1 MASGRDVICISSIDW
16 DFIWQGHQQI
26 MATLAANGDRVLFI
40 ENTGVRTPSVGDIS
54 RIRARVKNWW
64 RGTKGFRLERERL
77 YVYSPLVLPLPYSR
91 IGRAINLRLMRRAL
105 ERWMKATDF
114 HRAVV
119 WTFLPTPLIRDLIR
133 SLDADLVIYYCID
146 DLASSSVQARK
157 ISRSEVDVFREAD
170 LVFVTSEKL
179 QERASRYNE
188 RVHLFPF
195 GVNFPAFERVRTSTD
210 PAPDDLRALPRPV
223 IGYLGGLH
231 QWVDQELM
239 ASVARA
245 MPDASFAFVGPAQGD
260 VSTLSGCAN
269 VHLLGQKSHEDVPKY
284 LKHFDVALVPYRLTE
299 YTANVYPTKL
309 NEYMAMGTPVVT
321 TDLPEVRRI
330 NAEYGDVVSIADGPE
345 AFASAIRHALAD
357 LSDAKRQRRIHVARS
372 NGWDP
377 RIVEMSR
384 LIEEGLAA
392 GRRSHERW
400 ELVLRRL
407 YRVARRRTTIATAT
421 VAFLMFL
428 LFYTSF
434 IWSVAEPLR
443 LEQPPHAADAIV
455 VFAGGVGES
464 GQAGGGYQER
474 LKRAVDLY
482 EQGFAPRIVISSGFI
497 FSFKEAEVMR
507 GIALDNGVPESA
519 IVLETQAANTHQN
532 VLFTNDILK
541 RAGWRTIL
549 LVSSPYH
556 MRRAL
561 LTWRKVA
568 PGVSVTPEPVAS
580 SQFYFHEQGASFAQI
595 RGIVLE
601 YAAIVDYWWKGWI

>member
-1 MASGRDVICISSIDW
+1 
-16 DFIWQGHQQI
+16 
-26 MATLAANGDRVLFI
+26 
-40 ENTGVRTPSVGDIS
+40 
-54 RIRARVKNWW
+54 
-64 RGTKGFRLERERL
+64 
-77 YVYSPLVLPLPYSR
+77 
-91 IGRAINLRLMRRAL
+91 MRRAL
-105 ERWMKATDF
+105 ERWMQATDF

-119 WTFLPTPLIRDLIR
+119 WTFLPTPLARDLIR
-133 SLDADLVIYYCID
+133 SLDAELVIYYCID
-146 DLASSSVQARK
+146 DLASSSIQARK
-157 ISRSEVDVFREAD
+157 IARSEADVFREAD

-179 QERASRYNE
+179 RERASRYNE

-195 GVNFPAFERVRTSTD
+195 GVNFPAFERARTSTD
-210 PAPDDLRALPRPV
+210 PAPEDLRAIPRPV

-245 MPDASFAFVGPAQGD
+245 MPDASFAFVGPPQGD
-260 VSTLSGCAN
+260 VSMLSGCAN

-284 LKHFDVALVPYRLTE
+284 LKHFDVALVPYRVTE

-309 NEYMAMGTPVVT
+309 NEYMAMGTPVVA
-321 TDLPEVRRI
+321 TDLPEIRRL
-330 NAEYGDVVSIADGPE
+330 NAEYGDVVSIAEGPA
-345 AFASAIRHALAD
+345 AFVSAIRHAMAD
-357 LSDAKRQRRIHVARS
+357 GSDAERQRRIQVARS

-384 LIEEGLAA
+384 LIEEGLAS
-392 GRRSHERW
+392 GRRIHEGW
-400 ELVLRRL
+400 EQVLQRL
-407 YRVARRRTTIATAT
+407 YRVARRRTT
-421 VAFLMFL
+421 VASAAAAFVVFA
-428 LFYTSF
+428 LFYTPF

-507 GIALDNGVPESA
+507 GIALDNGVPDSA

-568 PGVSVTPEPVAS
+568 PDVSVTPEPVAS

-595 RGIVLE
+595 RGILLE